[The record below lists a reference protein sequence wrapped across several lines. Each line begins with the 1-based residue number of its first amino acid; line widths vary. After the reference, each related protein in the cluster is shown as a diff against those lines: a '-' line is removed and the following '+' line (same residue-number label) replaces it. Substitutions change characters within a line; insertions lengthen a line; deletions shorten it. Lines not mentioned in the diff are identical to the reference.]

1 VRSRSAVDPEREVEG
16 LLLTV
21 SLLRVTAL
29 SEERFSVVRAPW
41 DSRPTVDREV
51 SDVRPWDRETL
62 AASLPLSVEDLRVGE
77 ARASRRSPETLL
89 ASRLP
94 EVRWL
99 G

>member
-1 VRSRSAVDPEREVEG
+1 
-16 LLLTV
+16 
-21 SLLRVTAL
+21 LRVTAL
-29 SEERFSVVRAPW
+29 SDRLSVVRVPW
-41 DSRPTVDREV
+41 DSRPTVDRGV
-51 SDVRPWDRETL
+51 SDVRPWDRETR

-77 ARASRRSPETLL
+77 ARELRRSPETAF

>member
-1 VRSRSAVDPEREVEG
+1 
-16 LLLTV
+16 
-21 SLLRVTAL
+21 LRVTAL
-29 SEERFSVVRAPW
+29 SDRFSVVRVPW
-41 DSRPTVDREV
+41 ESRPTVDRGV
-51 SDVRPWDRETL
+51 SDVRPWDRETR

-77 ARASRRSPETLL
+77 ARELRRSPETPP